1 VAAMMTHDLLAL
13 TTVFGKAGLIAV
25 GGVITVLP
33 EIQHEVV
40 DVHHWMDARTFAGL
54 FALAQASPGPNMLV
68 VTLVG
73 WRVSGIAG
81 AIVASAALMAPPAV
95 LAYAM
100 SSIWRRFRGARSL
113 AVVQAG
119 LTCVTVGLIAAAAAL
134 LVENSVSSVG
144 SGVLL
149 AVASVVTIATRLNPM
164 WLLAAGAMLGGAGIL

>member
-1 VAAMMTHDLLAL
+1 MSVQDLASLAA
-13 TTVFGKAGLIAV
+13 VFAKAGLVAV

-54 FALAQASPGPNMLV
+54 FALAQAAPGPNMLV

-73 WRVSGIAG
+73 WRVAGIAG
-81 AIVASAALMAPPAV
+81 AVVASTALMAPPAM

-100 SSIWRRFRGARSL
+100 SSIWRRFRGARAL
-113 AVVQAG
+113 GHIQAA

-144 SGVLL
+144 SGLL
-149 AVASVVTIATRLNPM
+149 VAVVSVAVITTRLNPM
-164 WLLAAGAMLGGAGIL
+164 WFLAAGALLGGAGLI

>member
-1 VAAMMTHDLLAL
+1 MSTQDLVSLAA
-13 TTVFGKAGLIAV
+13 VFAKTGLVAV

-73 WRVSGIAG
+73 WRVAGLAG
-81 AIVASAALMAPPAV
+81 AVVASVALMAPPAM

-100 SSIWRRFRGARSL
+100 SSVWRRFRGARFL
-113 AVVQAG
+113 GVVQAG

-134 LVENSVSSVG
+134 LVENSVSSVE
-144 SGVLL
+144 SGLL
-149 AVASVVTIATRLNPM
+149 VAIASVAAVATRLNPL
-164 WLLAAGAMLGGAGIL
+164 WLLAAGALLGGAGLI

>member
-1 VAAMMTHDLLAL
+1 MSTQDLLAL
-13 TTVFGKAGLIAV
+13 ASVFGKVGLIAV

-40 DVHHWMDARTFAGL
+40 DIHHWMDARTFAGL

-73 WRVSGIAG
+73 WRVAGLAG
-81 AIVASAALMAPPAV
+81 AVVASTALMAPPAV

-100 SSIWRRFRGARSL
+100 GSIWRHFRGLRAL

-119 LTCVTVGLIAAAAAL
+119 LTCVTVGLIAAAALL
-134 LVENSVSSVG
+134 LVENAVSTVG
-144 SGVLL
+144 AGILL
-149 AVASVVTIATRLNPM
+149 AIASAVTMFTRLNPM
-164 WLLAAGAMLGGAGIL
+164 WLLLVGAVVGALGLI

>member
-1 VAAMMTHDLLAL
+1 MSTPDLISLAS
-13 TTVFGKAGLIAV
+13 VFAKAGLIAV

-73 WRVSGIAG
+73 WRVAGLAG
-81 AIVASAALMAPPAV
+81 AVVASTALMAPPAM

-100 SSIWRRFRGARSL
+100 SSIWRRFRGARFL
-113 AVVQAG
+113 GDVQAG

-144 SGVLL
+144 SGLL
-149 AVASVVTIATRLNPM
+149 VAVASVAAFATRLNPV
-164 WLLAAGAMLGGAGIL
+164 WLLAAGALLGGAGLI